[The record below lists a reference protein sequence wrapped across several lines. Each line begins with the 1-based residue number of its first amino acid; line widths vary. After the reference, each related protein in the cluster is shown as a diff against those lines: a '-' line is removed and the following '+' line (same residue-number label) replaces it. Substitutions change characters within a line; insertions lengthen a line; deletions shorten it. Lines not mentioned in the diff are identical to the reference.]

1 MRCLIIADDEF
12 SGALLQRYVLQTG
25 ELELVTVCASAT
37 DALPVLQAREVDL
50 VLLDTG
56 GLGPGGG
63 LELLRTLERRP
74 ALVVV
79 TESQE
84 YGVEAFDV
92 DVVDYLVKPVPYAR
106 FLKAVERAHR
116 RLNAGQPVPPG
127 SVFLRISGQ
136 LTRIPLQDIFW
147 VEGEGEQ
154 VKVHTPGKVLV
165 VQHSMKAMEQLLP
178 ETDFIRV
185 HRSHLV
191 RVDKIVDVESDNLV
205 VYREV
210 VPIGASYRASVLA
223 RLPRR

>member
-12 SGALLQRYVLQTG
+12 SGAVLQRYVLQTG
-25 ELELVTVCASAT
+25 ELDLVDVCASVPAALEVLKAR
-37 DALPVLQAREVDL
+37 DADL
-50 VLLDTG
+50 VLLETG
-56 GLGPGGG
+56 GPGTEGD
-63 LELLRTLERRP
+63 LALLRTLERRP
-74 ALVVV
+74 ALIVV

-92 DVVDYLVKPVPYAR
+92 DVVDYLVKPVLYAR
-106 FLKAVERAHR
+106 FLKAVERAQR
-116 RLNAGQPVPPG
+116 RLNGGQPVPPG
-127 SVFLRISGQ
+127 SVFIRINGR

-147 VEGEGEQ
+147 VESEGEQ
-154 VKVHTPGKVLV
+154 VKVHTPGKVHL

-178 ETDFIRV
+178 ETEFVRV

-210 VPIGASYRASVLA
+210 VPIGASYRAAVLA